1 MMKKISRKL
10 FVSKK
15 DKEIGR
21 QYISVA
27 NYWMD
32 LSERE
37 NNEDLK
43 IHYMNTSAIYLR
55 KAVAYL
61 GFKTAEDMNA
71 YFKQHGKF

>member
-10 FVSKK
+10 FVSRK

-55 KAVAYL
+55 KAAAYL
-61 GFKTAEDMNA
+61 GFKTVEDMHT
-71 YFKQHGKF
+71 YFEQHKAF

>member
-71 YFKQHGKF
+71 YFEQHGKF